1 MLYDNIFFIY
11 KVPPL
16 RSPELSPVAGAPP
29 PRRTA
34 SGVPSRSCRYSSLSR
49 DKLLRPIGRLVG
61 GTPGLCRT
69 GGGSQVRELPPSEPV
84 SVCGHCKLQMMTLTG
99 ASSRSQLGSRPG
111 PVELP
116 AETVQPSPSAFT
128 VQSARLKR
136 VHPAVLL
143 QNVGETYL
151 LVQYVSAPICFK
163 WCTRSRH
170 ERWTRKWIPRSD
182 PNELDPRSVW
192 IIDPTSIF
200 LPTDLL
206 VP

>member
-1 MLYDNIFFIY
+1 MAMEYVAWQHFYIY

-34 SGVPSRSCRYSSLSR
+34 SGVPSRNCRYFSLSR
-49 DKLLRPIGRLVG
+49 DKLLRPIGRRVG

-111 PVELP
+111 PACRTSGRNCTAEPECVHCSKRS
-116 AETVQPSPSAFT
+116 AETGPSCSAVT
-128 VQSARLKR
+128 KCWRDLS
-136 VHPAVLL
+136 
-143 QNVGETYL
+143 
-151 LVQYVSAPICFK
+151 
-163 WCTRSRH
+163 TRTIRFCA
-170 ERWTRKWIPRSD
+170 
-182 PNELDPRSVW
+182 NM
-192 IIDPTSIF
+192 F
-200 LPTDLL
+200 
-206 VP
+206 